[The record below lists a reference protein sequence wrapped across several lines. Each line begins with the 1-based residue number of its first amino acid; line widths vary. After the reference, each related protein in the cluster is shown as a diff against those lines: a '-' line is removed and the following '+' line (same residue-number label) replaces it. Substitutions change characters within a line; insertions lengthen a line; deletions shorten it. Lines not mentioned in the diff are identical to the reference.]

1 MFILAQVNV
10 IGLGYIGLPT
20 ATLLAQ
26 AGHHVLGVDVQ
37 EKVVEKI
44 NNGVPHFEEKGLKD
58 LVEKSVKSG
67 LFKAHTSPQ
76 QADVH
81 LIIVP
86 TPFIEADKSADMSY
100 VHSACKTLASVLN
113 AGDLVVLES
122 TSALGATRQDVMA
135 VIEKERPEL
144 KGQIYYAF
152 CPERA
157 IPGNTLHELIH
168 NDRVVGG
175 VTKKAT
181 AKAVEFYSTFVK
193 GAILPSDDKVA
204 EMVKLSENAFRD
216 VNIAYANELSIV
228 CDELGIN
235 VWDVIRLA
243 NHHPRVNIL
252 QPGPGVGGHC
262 IAVDPWFIVAASKAG
277 NAKLMKQ
284 AREINDGK
292 PHWVVGKVVEAVAKT
307 NKENPT
313 VGLLGLAFKPNVDD
327 LRESPSLKVA
337 GLLKSTLKANIIAC
351 EPFID
356 ELEGF
361 KLVSQD
367 EILKQADVLVMLT
380 DHDAFK
386 SITLEHLKDKQFID
400 TRGAIK

>member
-1 MFILAQVNV
+1 MARVNV

-20 ATLLAQ
+20 AGLLAQ
-26 AGHHVLGVDVQ
+26 SGHQVLGVDVQ
-37 EKVVEKI
+37 QKVVDKI
-44 NNGVPHFEEKGLKD
+44 NTGQPHFEEKGLAG
-58 LVEKSVKSG
+58 LVAKSVSSG
-67 LFKAHTSPQ
+67 KFKAALAPE

-86 TPFIEADKSADMSY
+86 TPFIESDKSADMSY
-100 VHSACKTLASVLN
+100 VHQACKNLASVLKKD
-113 AGDLVVLES
+113 DLVVLES
-122 TSALGATRQDVMA
+122 TSALGATRKDVMD
-135 VIEKERPEL
+135 VIEAERPEL
-144 KGQIYYAF
+144 KGQVHYAF

-175 VTKKAT
+175 VNDAAT
-181 AKAVEFYSTFVK
+181 QKAVSFYKTFIQ
-193 GAILPSDDKVA
+193 GGILPSDDKVA

-216 VNIAYANELSIV
+216 VNIAFANELSIV
-228 CDELGIN
+228 CDELEIN

-262 IAVDPWFIVAASKAG
+262 IAIDPWFIVAASAKG
-277 NAKLMKQ
+277 NAKLMQQ

-292 PHWVVGKVVEAVAKT
+292 PHWVVGKVVEAVAQT

-327 LRESPSLKVA
+327 MRESPALKVA
-337 GLLKSTLKANIIAC
+337 HLLKNTLKANIIAC
-351 EPFID
+351 EPYATD
-356 ELEGF
+356 LEGF
-361 KLVSQD
+361 NLVAKDDLLEKS
-367 EILKQADVLVMLT
+367 DVVVMLT

-386 SITLEHLKDKQFID
+386 SVTLESLNGKQIVD
-400 TRGAIK
+400 TRGALK

>member
-1 MFILAQVNV
+1 MAQVNV

-20 ATLLAQ
+20 ASLLAQ
-26 AGHHVLGVDVQ
+26 AGHQVLGVDVQ
-37 EKVVEKI
+37 EKVVDKI
-44 NNGVPHFEEKGLKD
+44 NAGLPHFEEKGLKD
-58 LVEKSVKSG
+58 LVAKSVESG
-67 LFKAHTSPQ
+67 LFKASQSPQ
-76 QADVH
+76 KADVH

-86 TPFIEADKSADMSY
+86 TPFIEEDKSADMSY
-100 VHSACKTLASVLN
+100 VHSACENLAPVLEEGN
-113 AGDLVVLES
+113 LVVLES

-135 VIEKERPEL
+135 VIEKTRPEL
-144 KGQIYYAF
+144 KGKIHYAF

-157 IPGNTLHELIH
+157 IPGNTLYELIH

-175 VTKKAT
+175 VNEASTE
-181 AKAVEFYSTFVK
+181 KAVAFYSTFIK
-193 GAILPSDDKVA
+193 GAILPADDKVA

-262 IAVDPWFIVAASKAG
+262 IAIDPWFIVAASKAG

-337 GLLKSTLKANIIAC
+337 GLLKSALKANIIAC
-351 EPFID
+351 EPYVE

-361 KLVSQD
+361 TLVSQE
-367 EILKQADVLVMLT
+367 EILEKADVWVMLT
-380 DHDAFK
+380 DHDTFK
-386 SITLEHLKDKQFID
+386 TITLEDLKGKQLID
-400 TRGAIK
+400 TRGSVK